1 MTESAAILYDMGCTY
16 EQVTR
21 SLKKCVVRYSRGMLE
36 AGTAYPSGAPEFTP
50 GF

>member
-21 SLKKCVVRYSRGMLE
+21 SLQK
-36 AGTAYPSGAPEFTP
+36 
-50 GF
+50 